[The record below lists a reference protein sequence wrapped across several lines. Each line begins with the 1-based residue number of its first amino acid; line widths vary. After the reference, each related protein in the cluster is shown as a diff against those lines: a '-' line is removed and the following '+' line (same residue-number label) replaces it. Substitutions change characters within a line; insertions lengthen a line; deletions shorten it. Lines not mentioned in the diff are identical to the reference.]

1 MEKEKMTS
9 LLNDEIKTQVSEVF
23 SQMQESVQVI
33 FFGKD
38 EDCDYC
44 DDTQL
49 LLEEVSGLSDKI
61 DLNIYN
67 LEKDKDI
74 AQQYKM
80 DRAPGFVIA
89 GKDGDQLLDYGIRY
103 AGIPSGHEFSSL
115 INSVLLVSGRDSKLG
130 EDVRELLKKLD
141 QPVNMFVFVTPT
153 CPYCPQAVIL
163 AHQMALESP
172 MIEAE
177 MIEATEF
184 PDLSSRFNVS
194 GVPQTTINDGAGTV
208 VGAVPEGNQL
218 AEILRS
224 VN

>member
-1 MEKEKMTS
+1 MEIEKMTS

-23 SQMQESVQVI
+23 SEMQEPVQVI

-38 EDCDYC
+38 EECDYC
-44 DDTQL
+44 EDTQL
-49 LLEEVSGLSDKI
+49 LLEEVTGLSDKI
-61 DLNIYN
+61 DLDIYN
-67 LEKDKDI
+67 LEKDNAI
-74 AQQYKM
+74 AKQYKM

-130 EDVRELLKKLD
+130 EDIRDMLKGLD
-141 QPVNMFVFVTPT
+141 KPVNMLVFVTPT
-153 CPYCPQAVIL
+153 CPYCPQAVVL

-184 PDLSSRFNVS
+184 PDLSTRFNVS
-194 GVPQTTINDGAGTV
+194 GVPQTTINEGAGTV
-208 VGAVPEGNQL
+208 VGAVPEGNL
-218 AEILRS
+218 VAEILRAL
-224 VN
+224 N